1 MPFYLTKNKLIIG
14 ALALSLITGS
24 GVVAPNIS
32 SAATTALSTPFTD
45 INKGHWAEK
54 HVAKLALQ
62 GIITGYPK
70 GDSFV
75 FLPTQSV
82 TQEEAVLMALRF
94 AGLEKNADLNAIIG
108 FPESFDVSNFFKP
121 YVKLAFTEGLL
132 DQTEEYALAAKDPSK
147 AWGKRPA
154 SREWVTKLMILAIG
168 KEADADRLQ
177 DSISTFDDANEID
190 PKYNGYINA
199 ASELDLIKGVTDVK
213 FAPKANVNRAQL
225 ATLFSRAENLFPVNY
240 EGQSSGVVS
249 KITDNAI
256 TVYSDKKETTYSID
270 SSTLFY
276 HYKTEVPIT
285 LDQLYKYGDVT
296 VISKEGRALYVEIMS
311 ENRESEYTKTIAGK
325 LGRVV
330 PEDKKLYVWVGND
343 PVAVY
348 YDDSVVVVDEAG
360 NPLLLSAL
368 KADSQVSVVLDTFRE
383 TPYAIK
389 IVGTVEAPVTS
400 VKGSFISISADK
412 KLVTIKDGTSLI
424 SKFFANDVTV
434 EIEGMKL
441 ATIPDL
447 LNEDQVEL
455 TLNATDQVTKV
466 KVTNRNVKQIAGA
479 QIASYIKDKKLL
491 TIEDVNGGN
500 AQALYFNDRTKIEYG
515 GSVIPLSSAEN
526 FLVMP
531 NRKVIIS
538 YTGNTIVSL
547 EFLTKYTGTL
557 VSLNSY
563 GNLIGLQLNGGTI
576 IYLPYNTAFV
586 DIAGTITTPTFN
598 DLKIGSTLTL
608 QLNEKQ
614 EQVSMIRV
622 HSSVQYEVVSFDT
635 SKSKLLLKDT
645 AAKTVELSVSG
656 AELLSQAG
664 TKLTL
669 NQFVPG
675 TMVNVSYVGKQAEA
689 IQVVNVTYG
698 KIQTITESSVTVN
711 DLSGKAVTYTAGA
724 GFDIFKGTN
733 QGTAT
738 SLLSVGDYV
747 EVAQSG
753 TTKTRITAALPESRV
768 FTSYNTKEAQ
778 VRTEQLSSTDN
789 SYYLNVTA
797 DTKITNNGNMIV
809 PTQLK
814 TGDKLI
820 VYRFKNKVIEI
831 IKL

>member
-24 GVVAPNIS
+24 GVVAPTIS

-94 AGLEKNADLNAIIG
+94 AGLEKKADLNAIIG
-108 FPESFDVSNFFKP
+108 FPESFVVSNFFKP
-121 YVKLAFTEGLL
+121 YVKLAFSEGLL

-190 PKYNGYINA
+190 PLYNGYVNA
-199 ASELDLIKGVTDVK
+199 ASELELVKGVTDVK

-225 ATLFSRAENLFPVNY
+225 ATLFSRAEALFPVMY

-311 ENRESEYTKTIAGK
+311 ENRESEYTKTITGK

-343 PVAVY
+343 PVVVY

-368 KADSQVSVVLDTFRE
+368 KADSQVSVVQDTFRE
-383 TPYAIK
+383 SPHAIK
-389 IVGTVEAPVTS
+389 IVGAVEAPVTS
-400 VKGSFISISADK
+400 VKGSFYNADK
-412 KLVTIKDGTSLI
+412 KTITISDGTALI

-434 EIEGMKL
+434 EIEGMKV
-441 ATIPDL
+441 ATISDL
-447 LNEDQVEL
+447 LKDADQVEL

-479 QIASYIKDKKLL
+479 QIVTYSNDKKLL
-491 TIEDVNGGN
+491 TIVDDSG
-500 AQALYFNDRTKIEYG
+500 AAPQALFFNDRTKIEYG
-515 GSVIPLSSAEN
+515 GSVIPLSSALS
-526 FLVMP
+526 FLTTD
-531 NRKVIIS
+531 RKVIIS

-557 VSLNSY
+557 VSINTY
-563 GNLIGLQLNGGTI
+563 GNLITVKLNGGTNI
-576 IYLPYNTAFV
+576 SLPYNTAYV
-586 DIAGTITTPTFN
+586 DIAGATTSSVS
-598 DLKIGSTLTL
+598 DLKTGDMLTL
-608 QLNEKQ
+608 QLNDKQ
-614 EQVSMIRV
+614 DKVATISL
-622 HSSVQYEVVSFDT
+622 HKNAQYEVVSFDT
-635 SKSKLLLKDT
+635 ATSKLRLKNSTTPAFD
-645 AAKTVELSVSG
+645 LSVSG
-656 AELLSQAG
+656 AELLSILG

-669 NQFVPG
+669 NQFTPG
-675 TMVNVSYVGKQAEA
+675 TMVNASYVGKQATNV
-689 IQVVNVTYG
+689 QVVAVTYG
-698 KIQTITESSVTVN
+698 KVLTVAENSVTIK
-711 DLSGKAVTYTAGA
+711 DLSGKTVTYSGGQ
-724 GFDIFKGTN
+724 GFDIIKGSAQSSTTN
-733 QGTAT
+733 
-738 SLLSVGDYV
+738 LLTVGDYV
-747 EVAQSG
+747 EVLQSG
-753 TTKTRITAALPESRV
+753 TNKTTISIAIPETRV
-768 FTSYNTKEAQ
+768 FSGYYSKDSQIQTVQTSG
-778 VRTEQLSSTDN
+778 TDN
-789 SYYLNVTA
+789 RYFFTVTA
-797 DTKITNNGNMIV
+797 DTKYTYKGNPIV
-809 PTQLK
+809 VTQLK
-814 TGDKLI
+814 SGDNI
-820 VYRFKNKVIEI
+820 IIYGFKNKAIEI
-831 IKL
+831 VKL